1 MKTEEKK
8 QFRILFEKL
17 AEIYEKKVTANL
29 ANLYWEV
36 LKDLKLEEITKKAE
50 AHMKTQPFFPKP
62 CDLRMTMEDE
72 YNEQIE
78 KEHQAMIKEGERK

>member
-1 MKTEEKK
+1 MQPQDKNKFLELME
-8 QFRILFEKL
+8 QM
-17 AEIYEKKVTANL
+17 AEIYDKVPTEKGMEI
-29 ANLYWEV
+29 YFDV
-36 LKDLKLEEITKKAE
+36 LGDVSIEEITKKAE
-50 AHMKTQPFFPKP
+50 IHMKTQPFFPKP